1 MWSISTSLSGVC
13 PDCCVVSVLAPLQ
26 PYGKSHT
33 SFLSYHSSYR
43 NTAFTL
49 LLSTHLAC
57 PTYTY
62 SSPGFDQPKHTEW
75 GRGAIT
81 RTASR
86 WHVTSEARLW
96 SQANLCGVFF
106 LDILALR
113 VFRSFP
119 SRTIPPILLARLSIK
134 TLKKKK
140 KPSLYIH
147 F

>member
-81 RTASR
+81 RTVSR

-106 LDILALR
+106 WTYWHSEY
-113 VFRSFP
+113 FGP
-119 SRTIPPILLARLSIK
+119 SLLELFLQYSWLVYLSK
-134 TLKKKK
+134 LWKRKKKA
-140 KPSLYIH
+140 SLYIH